1 MEEISSR
8 WFGIVIAYV
17 LPGFVLLAGLA
28 PQVPVLAAWFDAAGN
43 ADTGL
48 AGFLHLLVAA
58 TLAGLVVGCVRWCL
72 LDSLLRWTGVRRP
85 DWDESQLAGK
95 LVAFDLLVEHH
106 YRFYQF
112 YGGVFVATPVAYL
125 LHRRGASNAGIELD
139 AVVLLLEIVMFTGA
153 RDALAKYYRRTL
165 DLLGPRPKKELAMF
179 TNGSHRPEDIDR
191 KPTSAP
197 QPIHNPANPVKPTAA
212 PADAAPTEG
221 AAPNPGK

>member
-17 LPGFVLLAGLA
+17 LPGFVVLMGLA
-28 PQVPVLAAWFDAAGN
+28 PQVPALTAWFNAAGN

-48 AGFLHLLVAA
+48 AGFLHLVVAA
-58 TLAGLVVGCVRWCL
+58 TLAGLMVGCVRWCL
-72 LDSLLRWTGVRRP
+72 LDSLLEWMGTRRP
-85 DWDESQLAGK
+85 DWNERQLPEK

-112 YGGVFVATPVAYL
+112 YGGVLVAMPLAYL
-125 LHRRGASNAGIELD
+125 GHREELLRISVGFD
-139 AVVLLLEIVMFTGA
+139 AVVLLVDIALFAGA
-153 RDALAKYYRRTL
+153 RDALAKYYRRTYQ
-165 DLLGPRPKKELAMF
+165 LLGPSPREETAMF

-197 QPIHNPANPVKPTAA
+197 QPIHNPANPVKPAATADVDA
-212 PADAAPTEG
+212 SVPGPASP
-221 AAPNPGK
+221 KK